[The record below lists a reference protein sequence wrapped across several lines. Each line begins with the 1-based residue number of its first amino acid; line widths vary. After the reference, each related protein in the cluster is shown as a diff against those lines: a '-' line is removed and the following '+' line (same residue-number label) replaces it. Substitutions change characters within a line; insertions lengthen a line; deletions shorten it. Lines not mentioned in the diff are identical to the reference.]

1 MCTEVA
7 PWMYNLPESVTFTP
21 LSSAWPSP
29 SAASSL
35 FRANIPCSLVPP
47 HILQAHGVNARMKLL
62 CQRRAAC
69 PKGCWRKHVMG
80 DELRHSRPPE
90 IKINQVCWIGVLVYP
105 ASCPFIA
112 ACVVGEL
119 VCVGALRRK
128 QSQQIAIRVNIVK
141 GAAVHGCRVY
151 AVSSAASCR
160 SLGS

>member
-90 IKINQVCWIGVLVYP
+90 IKIFQVCWIGVLVYREIEHT
-105 ASCPFIA
+105 F
-112 ACVVGEL
+112 GG
-119 VCVGALRRK
+119 VGASVQIFPIDIKHFEYLPISTSLR
-128 QSQQIAIRVNIVK
+128 A
-141 GAAVHGCRVY
+141 
-151 AVSSAASCR
+151 
-160 SLGS
+160 